1 MSTNNDNNLEILD
14 SEVETQVEDTVV
26 EIAETPAIAAAPA
39 VKTKKELKAERKAI
53 KKHKKEVKM
62 EALKHSAKAEKFMDI
77 MTKVVSIIVIIA
89 MLVCSFTAVKTVMN
103 LNNATGTA
111 TTQPSGGEAATPDN
125 SGAATT
131 PSTPAQTPSDDT
143 AATPDDSADAPAA
156 DNNGGDATTPLG
168 SKADVV
174 EYFKTAHA
182 KVLTEAKSVTRTYDN
197 TVNYQDYLEVG
208 GNSSLASVAKTLMN
222 TFMKEVT
229 DPLVYSGA
237 DIATNFP
244 PTKNSCAG
252 LTADMIKEV
261 DVKEEGDNYIITLVI
276 NSSMEQPDLGDYSG
290 NLVNIVESKTV
301 EDAAAG
307 FVAFTGLEN
316 RYFAPTVKAT
326 INKTTGQMTALE
338 ADTPS
343 YMCFESATVM
353 KIITVKNV
361 GIGLEYIQKWTVE
374 W

>member
-103 LNNATGTA
+103 LKNATGAA

-252 LTADMIKEV
+252 LTADMIKDV

-276 NSSMEQPDLGDYSG
+276 NSSMEQPDLGDYSS

>member
-156 DNNGGDATTPLG
+156 DNNGDDATTPLG

-182 KVLTEAKSVTRTYDN
+182 KVLAEAKSVTRTYDN

-252 LTADMIKEV
+252 LTADMIKDV

-301 EDAAAG
+301 EEAAAG
-307 FVAFTGLEN
+307 FVSFTGLEN